1 MKNLRIQIKNPEI
14 QTKNPKVWILTCN
27 AYSQANRQKSI
38 QESAKNPKLKNGREI
53 KNLQSLVRQG
63 FSQESKNPKLLNKKF
78 QVLEC
83 SDSLP
88 AYLRWLFL
96 RIVTAPPPY
105 TMESVN
111 TLQVVMGV
119 TDLSSPRILKNKN
132 EET

>member
-14 QTKNPKVWILTCN
+14 QAKNPKIWILTCEP
-27 AYSQANRQKSI
+27 YLKANCQKSV
-38 QESAKNPKLKNGREI
+38 QESAKNPKLKNGREV
-53 KNLQSLVRQG
+53 KNLQSLERQG
-63 FSQESKNPKLLNKKF
+63 ILQESKNPKLFNKNF

-83 SDSLP
+83 ANSLP

-105 TMESVN
+105 TMESIN

>member
-105 TMESVN
+105 TMEGNNPPSIYGGDQ
-111 TLQVVMGV
+111 LR
-119 TDLSSPRILKNKN
+119 LSPQISKQQMRNQ
-132 EET
+132 